1 MFTDPDHESSD
12 KFTCEGAFKY
22 KPATGLPP
30 PALQLVITTDWPGQT
45 VASWPRHNWSWALVV
60 KEKTVSTRKNKV
72 WVLVKKV
79 LVI

>member
-1 MFTDPDHESSD
+1 MFTEPDHESSD

-45 VASWPRHNWSWALVV
+45 VAS
-60 KEKTVSTRKNKV
+60 
-72 WVLVKKV
+72 
-79 LVI
+79 